1 MTKNANSVT
10 SQVRIDKL
18 RKIFSTHG
26 LPEKVV
32 SDNGSTFRSH
42 EFAAFMQDNG
52 IVHVPATNGQA
63 ERAVQMVK
71 QWLKK
76 LTQGSLQARL
86 DLLFNYRFTPQETT
100 GQAPAE
106 LLLGR
111 RPRSRLDAQGGEK
124 LKKIGESE
132 SQS

>member
-10 SQVRIDKL
+10 SQVTIDKL

-32 SDNGSTFRSH
+32 SDNGSAFTSR
-42 EFAAFMQDNG
+42 EFAAFMRDNG
-52 IVHVPATNGQA
+52 IVHVPATNRQA
-63 ERAVQMVK
+63 ERAVQVVK
-71 QWLKK
+71 QGLKK

-86 DLLFNYRFTPQETT
+86 DLLLFNYRLTPQETT

-111 RPRSRLDAQGGEK
+111 RPRSRLDALFPAGRG
-124 LKKIGESE
+124 
-132 SQS
+132 